1 VLCNREAPCAV
12 RAAIDDL
19 EAIEDVREDARLVAS
34 ELVTNAVVHSGCSA
48 TQAIVVTVKVR
59 DESLVITVDDPYI
72 AGHTAHMRGADHD
85 PLRGRFGLRIVEQLS
100 RDWGATRYNGLLVWA
115 ELALN

>member
-1 VLCNREAPCAV
+1 VPCNREAPCAV

-19 EAIEDVREDARLVAS
+19 EAIGDIREDARLVAS

-48 TQAIVVTVKVR
+48 TQAIVVAVKVQ
-59 DESLVITVDDPYI
+59 DESLVITVDDPCV
-72 AGHTAHMRGADHD
+72 AGQTAHIWGANHD
-85 PLRGRFGLRIVEQLS
+85 PMRGRFGLRIVEQLS
-100 RDWGATRYNGLLVWA
+100 RDWGATRYNGHLVWA